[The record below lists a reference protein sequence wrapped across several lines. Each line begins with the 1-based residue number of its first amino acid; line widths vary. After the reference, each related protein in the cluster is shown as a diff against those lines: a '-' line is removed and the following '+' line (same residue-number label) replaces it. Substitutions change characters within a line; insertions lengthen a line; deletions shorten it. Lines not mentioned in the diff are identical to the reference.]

1 MSNTTTAEKV
11 RIPAEVAEA
20 IEESRGRYGWPTAAL
35 LNRSKFIGDYGEIK
49 RQTGAQVPIAK
60 FIAESD
66 ENFVKYISAVIN
78 GYEIEK
84 PPKKITL
91 EITPEELG
99 TLTAALGNAST
110 HEIVEL
116 AKEKG
121 YVAITDPDVDMAL
134 YNRLTELALEE
145 ARA

>member
-1 MSNTTTAEKV
+1 MTNTTTVEKV

-35 LNRSKFIGDYGEIK
+35 LNRSEFIGDCGAIK

-91 EITPEELG
+91 ELTPEELG
-99 TLTAALGNAST
+99 TIVASLNVVNDDDARDSARETNYEFSDNPLGVWQKLRDIY
-110 HEIVEL
+110 EQ
-116 AKEKG
+116 
-121 YVAITDPDVDMAL
+121 
-134 YNRLTELALEE
+134 E